1 MAQTTHPTNQPLGGG
16 WVGPLLH
23 QQSRMAKQTAY
34 GTTGEEDLEF
44 VEPKAVARDAL
55 QVISGLVL
63 ARGLGQSQDRNFEL
77 TA

>member
-1 MAQTTHPTNQPLGGG
+1 MKTDNAEDERRVLLKDAGD
-16 WVGPLLH
+16 LLH